1 MQNLLMY
8 KFLFLTF
15 IKMTAIL
22 IGFNYSDSVPGIIVD
37 LYHAYKLCQAWATDI
52 RVITDMTTEAPT
64 AYVSRAII
72 DGLVGSD
79 ISTFIT
85 MLQDKGYLYTVTH
98 QDKPLRLQQCLEDI
112 SSDKCLVYYTGHG
125 LQDSF
130 ILPNGTRLPIQLF
143 QESLFGRLPISAE
156 ILWIMDCCYPSG
168 LSLPYKLQQG
178 YWRYREEGIPER
190 RHVICLSSSDERHEK
205 SVATRQGSVF
215 SRALF
220 ELLRSGIRGVD
231 KIQTELNTKVR
242 ASYDEYK
249 VEYGRLPRQT
259 VSLYAS
265 HPDLREVWP
274 WVVNSSVWIDWATN
288 TVHLKLN

>member
-1 MQNLLMY
+1 
-8 KFLFLTF
+8 
-15 IKMTAIL
+15 MTAIL

-37 LYHAYKLCQAWATDI
+37 LYQAYKLCQPWATQI
-52 RVITDMTTEAPT
+52 RVITDMTVDGPT

-72 DGLVGSD
+72 DGLVGPD
-79 ISTFIT
+79 ISTFIA
-85 MLQDKGYLYTVTH
+85 MLRETNSLYTVTH
-98 QDKPLRLQQCLEDI
+98 QDKPLRMQQCLEGI
-112 SSDKCLVYYTGHG
+112 GGDKCLVYYTGHG

-143 QESLFGRLPISAE
+143 QESLFGRFPISAE

-168 LSLPYKLQQG
+168 LSLPYKLQHG
-178 YWRYREEGIPER
+178 HWRYREEGVPER
-190 RHVICLSSSDERHEK
+190 RRVICLSSSDGQHEK

-220 ELLRSGIRGVD
+220 ELLKSGIRNVA
-231 KIQTELNTKVR
+231 KIQAELNSKVR

-265 HPDLREVWP
+265 YPDLREIWP
-274 WVVNSSVWIDWATN
+274 WVVNSPVWIDWKTH
-288 TVHLKLN
+288 TVHIRT